1 MIPAMPPGG
10 ERAAPRA
17 AVAAAAVCVA
27 LLAVVPR
34 VAPQWARVVE
44 GGRAIVRD
52 PDACYHL
59 RRAERIAA
67 EFPGLALRD
76 AYVNPPEGAWVIWPP
91 LFDLALAGVVV
102 AFPSGAALPGPG
114 VPAALLPPLLFAGAA
129 LALFVIARR
138 LWPGRVGLA
147 LLAAGAPAL
156 LPANAPYTTLGQ
168 LDHHA
173 AELLCVALSLLAF
186 GDAAAGARGGRRG
199 GAPEGAGGDGAS
211 GQRSALRSAWP
222 AGAALAAALLV
233 QLTLVV
239 LVPLLFAPAL
249 VAGRGARARALE
261 TAAAVALVA
270 LALVLPWGVAYHVA
284 GVPYAHFRFGLFQP
298 GLLAMALFVAAG
310 LRAAA
315 APVPSRVPRAA
326 LAAAAWLAAAALA
339 ALLAPELASGVS
351 YATRTFAPWQETISE
366 SRSLL
371 SGGWRAAVQEV
382 ARTLSCLGFL
392 APAAAILF
400 ARDALRG
407 DARRALL
414 LAALLLFAT
423 IALLQTRFLAHLSLF
438 VGLAAARV
446 VAPLVARE
454 GNGAGVEGGAIRAR
468 SGSAGPARA
477 AAVAGAILLALA
489 PARRLWSARDEAAIA
504 FDRARPLLEY
514 LAYAAKSPADS
525 AFDRGARGDPPP
537 PAVLAEW
544 SYGHF
549 IQYHGRHPAVVDNF
563 GSHVGD
569 PTKVRAFFLEADEGR
584 ALAFAES
591 VGARY
596 ALVADLPST
605 FAGMI
610 PDAAIIRRYLAQ
622 SRLVEPGL
630 GEMRFTEEILPT
642 LLYRLAQRNGG
653 GVTGGEFDYVPPLAH
668 LALVTESVETLP
680 DEPAVPLL
688 KLYEIVPG
696 ARVRV
701 EGLAPGAE
709 ALLLATIRSPRGR
722 AFPYVARL
730 RADAAGAVEVPLPYP
745 TDAAPGR
752 ARAARCEIDLGG
764 ETIPITGITE
774 EMVRSG
780 AAVSAGAPRPPR
792 RPPPAGSPTPARG

>member
-1 MIPAMPPGG
+1 MPSGG
-10 ERAAPRA
+10 ERGVSRA
-17 AVAAAAVCVA
+17 AVAAAALCIV
-27 LLAVVPR
+27 LLAIVPR
-34 VAPQWARVVE
+34 VAPRWSHVVE
-44 GGRAIVRD
+44 GGRALVRD

-76 AYVNPPEGAWVIWPP
+76 NYVNAPEGGWIIWPP
-91 LFDLALAGVVV
+91 LFDLVLAGIVTV
-102 AFPSGAALPGPG
+102 FPSSAALPGPG
-114 VPAALLPPLLFAGAA
+114 APAALLPPLLFAATA
-129 LALFVIARR
+129 LALFAIARR
-138 LWPGRVGLA
+138 LWPGRVWVA
-147 LLAAGAPAL
+147 LLAAGAPSL

-173 AELLCVALSLLAF
+173 AELLCVALFLLAL
-186 GDAAAGARGGRRG
+186 GDAAAGARTGRWS
-199 GAPEGAGGDGAS
+199 GA
-211 GQRSALRSAWP
+211 P

-239 LVPLLFAPAL
+239 LIPLLFAPAL
-249 VAGRGARARALE
+249 FASRAERPRALE
-261 TAAAVALVA
+261 TAATAALVA
-270 LALVLPWGVAYHVA
+270 LALVLPWGIVYHVA
-284 GVPYAHFRFGLFQP
+284 GVPYAHYRFGLFQP
-298 GLLAMALFVAAG
+298 GLLALALFVAAG

-326 LAAAAWLAAAALA
+326 LAAAAWLAAAGLA
-339 ALLAPELASGVS
+339 AIHAPEFVSGVS
-351 YATRTFAPWQETISE
+351 YATRTFAPWQESIAE
-366 SRSLL
+366 SRPLL
-371 SGGWRAAVQEV
+371 SGGWRAAAQEV

-392 APAAAILF
+392 LPVAALLL

-414 LAALLLFAT
+414 LAALLQFGA
-423 IALLQTRFLAHLSLF
+423 IAVLQARFLAHLSLF
-438 VGLAAARV
+438 VGLAAATA
-446 VAPLVARE
+446 VAPLVAR
-454 GNGAGVEGGAIRAR
+454 GGAGAAGGPGR
-468 SGSAGPARA
+468 ARA
-477 AAVAGAILLALA
+477 AAVACTILLALA

-504 FDRARPLLEY
+504 FDRARPLLDY
-514 LAYAAKSPADS
+514 LAMAAPAANAPAANTPD
-525 AFDRGARGDPPP
+525 DPAAPAAPLPP
-537 PAVLAEW
+537 GILAEW

-549 IQYHGRHPAVVDNF
+549 IQYHGRHPAIVDNF

-569 PTKVRAFFLEADEGR
+569 PTKVRAFFLETDEAR

-596 ALVADLPST
+596 VLVADLPST

-610 PDAAIIRRYLAQ
+610 PDASIIRRFLAQ

-642 LLYRLAQRNGG
+642 LLYRLTLRNGG
-653 GVTGGEFDYVPPLAH
+653 GVEEGEFGYVPPLAH
-668 LALVTESVETLP
+668 LALVAESVETLP
-680 DEPAVPLL
+680 DAPVVPFV

-701 EGLAPGAE
+701 DGLSPGAE
-709 ALLLATIRSPRGR
+709 ALLLATVRSPRGR

-730 RADAAGAVEVPLPYP
+730 RADTAGAIEVPFPYP

-764 ETIPITGITE
+764 ATIPIVGITE

-780 AAVSAGAPRPPR
+780 ATVSVWAPRPP
-792 RPPPAGSPTPARG
+792 PPAGRPSPSRG